1 MQAKSNYFTICLYF
15 LSEYVWTRRTVSENR
30 EELAAACTLY
40 KAVAVS
46 TLGNSGV
53 AFVSSYRDTAERAV
67 ILCYH
72 IVLALRNST
81 SDAIVFLLVIHIHNE
96 QLLFFYCCVSN
107 NIMACGLKKYS
118 RIKILLGEII
128 IKKPLALVL
137 PKGVIMSIILIRSL
151 ILYII
156 VVSAV
161 RLMGKRQL
169 GEMQPSELVIT
180 ILISNIAT
188 LPLEDTDIPVI
199 IGITPILA
207 LVCYEVFVSWLILRL
222 PFFRKIIYGS
232 PKIIISNGKINRS
245 VLRELRLS
253 VDDIMTAMRT
263 QQIFDISEVQFAIVE
278 TTGSISAIKKQTKD
292 TPDREDLRVDA
303 VNTDPP
309 QVVVSD
315 GKILP
320 VTLKSMGY
328 NERFVENSAKK
339 AGLEVSDIFI
349 MTADGQGKVFISP
362 KNEKKSPY
370 SSEKE
375 EQN

>member
-1 MQAKSNYFTICLYF
+1 
-15 LSEYVWTRRTVSENR
+15 
-30 EELAAACTLY
+30 
-40 KAVAVS
+40 
-46 TLGNSGV
+46 
-53 AFVSSYRDTAERAV
+53 
-67 ILCYH
+67 
-72 IVLALRNST
+72 
-81 SDAIVFLLVIHIHNE
+81 
-96 QLLFFYCCVSN
+96 
-107 NIMACGLKKYS
+107 
-118 RIKILLGEII
+118 
-128 IKKPLALVL
+128 
-137 PKGVIMSIILIRSL
+137 MSIILIRSI

-188 LPLEDTDIPVI
+188 LPLEDTDIPLI
-199 IGITPILA
+199 IGVTPILA

-222 PFFRKIIYGS
+222 PFFRTIIYGS

-278 TTGSISAIKKQTKD
+278 TTGSISAMKKQTKD
-292 TPDREDLRVDA
+292 IPDREDLRVDA
-303 VNTDPP
+303 VNSDPP
-309 QVVVSD
+309 QVIVSD

-328 NERFVENSAKK
+328 NEKFVENSAKK
-339 AGLEVSDIFI
+339 AGLDISEIFI
-349 MTADGQGKVFISP
+349 MTADNQGKIFIAP
-362 KNEKKSPY
+362 KNENKPPY
-370 SSEKE
+370 QSEKE
-375 EQN
+375 EQK

>member
-1 MQAKSNYFTICLYF
+1 
-15 LSEYVWTRRTVSENR
+15 
-30 EELAAACTLY
+30 
-40 KAVAVS
+40 
-46 TLGNSGV
+46 
-53 AFVSSYRDTAERAV
+53 
-67 ILCYH
+67 
-72 IVLALRNST
+72 
-81 SDAIVFLLVIHIHNE
+81 
-96 QLLFFYCCVSN
+96 
-107 NIMACGLKKYS
+107 
-118 RIKILLGEII
+118 
-128 IKKPLALVL
+128 
-137 PKGVIMSIILIRSL
+137 MSIILIRSI

-169 GEMQPSELVIT
+169 GDLQPSELVIT

-188 LPLEDTDIPVI
+188 LPLEDTDIPLI
-199 IGITPILA
+199 IGVTPILA

-245 VLRELRLS
+245 ILRELRLS

-278 TTGSISAIKKQTKD
+278 TTGSISAMKKQTKD
-292 TPDREDLRVDA
+292 TPEREDMHVDA
-303 VNTDPP
+303 FNADPP

-320 VTLKSMGY
+320 VTLESMGY
-328 NERFVENSAKK
+328 NKRFVENSAKK
-339 AGLEVSDIFI
+339 AGLEISDIFI

-370 SSEKE
+370 TSEKE
-375 EQN
+375 EQK

>member
-1 MQAKSNYFTICLYF
+1 
-15 LSEYVWTRRTVSENR
+15 
-30 EELAAACTLY
+30 
-40 KAVAVS
+40 
-46 TLGNSGV
+46 
-53 AFVSSYRDTAERAV
+53 
-67 ILCYH
+67 
-72 IVLALRNST
+72 
-81 SDAIVFLLVIHIHNE
+81 
-96 QLLFFYCCVSN
+96 
-107 NIMACGLKKYS
+107 
-118 RIKILLGEII
+118 
-128 IKKPLALVL
+128 
-137 PKGVIMSIILIRSL
+137 MSIILIRSL

-188 LPLEDTDIPVI
+188 LPLEDTDIPLI
-199 IGITPILA
+199 IGVTPILA

-222 PFFRKIIYGS
+222 PFFRTIIYGS

-278 TTGSISAIKKQTKD
+278 TTGSISAMKKQTKD
-292 TPDREDLRVDA
+292 TPEREELRVDA
-303 VNTDPP
+303 VNSDPP
-309 QVVVSD
+309 QVIVSD

-339 AGLEVSDIFI
+339 AGLDISDIFI
-349 MTADGQGKVFISP
+349 MTADNQGKIFIAP
-362 KNEKKSPY
+362 KNENKPPY
-370 SSEKE
+370 QSETE
-375 EQN
+375 EQK